1 MTIADEMEGL
11 VGEAEPEVSY
21 EAASGCAREPHG
33 EVLETEVLA
42 RRVRGGRYLISG
54 RVEVVITLHP
64 HRPAGGLPVWVASA
78 LLETPNGPMQWSA
91 SATEQEVAVRMASR
105 EGGVA
110 GFDLGR
116 ELSRLFGGAS
126 NQRPAA
132 NANRRPAG
140 NANRRT
146 TQRGA
151 QNLAFQR
158 VIGDIR
164 RTLDSPAG
172 QAVTNVLSAIPYVGP
187 AIQGVRAATT
197 LVDNVARGNA
207 RSRANLNRLQNAARN
222 GHPVAR
228 RAVGVV
234 ENVLRAQRGM
244 AVSRARGPAPRRGR
258 SAAEER
264 AWRTADQ
271 RWNEYRAARARQGV
285 ATPEPIITPPP
296 RSR

>member
-11 VGEAEPEVSY
+11 VGEDEPEVSY
-21 EAASGCAREPHG
+21 EAASGCVREPQG
-33 EVLETEVLA
+33 EVLEPEVLA
-42 RRVRGGRYLISG
+42 RRVRGGRYLING

-78 LLETPNGPMQWSA
+78 LLETSNGPMQWSA
-91 SATEQEVAVRMASR
+91 SATEQEVAVRMAAR

-126 NQRPAA
+126 NQRAA

-158 VIGDIR
+158 VVGDIR

-172 QAVTNVLSAIPYVGP
+172 KAVTNVLSAIPYVGP
-187 AIQGVRAATT
+187 AVQGVRAATT
-197 LVDNVARGNA
+197 LVDNVARGNT
-207 RSRANLNRLQNAARN
+207 RSRANLNRLQSAARN
-222 GHPVAR
+222 GHPAAR

-234 ENVLRAQRGM
+234 ESVLRAQRGM
-244 AVSRARGPAPRRGR
+244 AVSRARGPAPRRRR